1 MLNILKIIKKPINL
15 KMKIVIICI
24 ITLFCIISLI
34 QIVNNTN
41 KINDTNIDTGLLT
54 TSGEARNSLENRRY
68 NLVNSV
74 ITKDN
79 IIVNSEEIALLINN
93 REKSAR
99 EIFGNTDKMFNEE
112 YVYQNRNLRIR
123 DSFGKVSYLILTNGY
138 SKTIVNDIKITDTKE
153 AIAAKLQIDI
163 NSIDNEGVTLKNKD
177 IYIHINIKNKNVVVF
192 LNEKEDLTKFIEL
205 VKEFTK
211 TKDYM
216 KFIPE
221 VTKNYPR
228 YSNYEYGSRKIVLI
242 YPTLG
247 IKINVS
253 NSENSL
259 EKGIYI
265 YSNNDEV
272 REFQSIEENSKSEKI
287 FFENEDLVILESID
301 LIEKTNL
308 LYETNYSNTDNLVT
322 VNYEN
327 SNLGNNYINVK
338 VIPFNKSIIPYN
350 LNKAAV
356 ADSIIIKNEKIYYS
370 LNGDGIFVHDFIK
383 NTTNQLVILN
393 TEVELNR
400 IENNILVYNKNKTI
414 NI

>member
-54 TSGEARNSLENRRY
+54 TSGEARNSLENKRD

-99 EIFGNTDKMFNEE
+99 EIFGNTDKMLNEE

-153 AIAAKLQIDI
+153 EVAAKLQIDI

-393 TEVELNR
+393 TEIKLNR